1 MSHPAACGGWTFG
14 LLEWGVVSA
23 AACTATAAV
32 EVIESWTLL
41 TVEFGSLAA
50 ANSPLHCALRWG
62 GLRTVKEI
70 CGWVFLL

>member
-1 MSHPAACGGWTFG
+1 M
-14 LLEWGVVSA
+14 EWGVMSA

-50 ANSPLHCALRWG
+50 KAPFTAHYVWA
-62 GLRTVKEI
+62 
-70 CGWVFLL
+70 VFAQ

>member
-1 MSHPAACGGWTFG
+1 M
-14 LLEWGVVSA
+14 SA

-41 TVEFGSLAA
+41 TGLLTVEFGSLA

-62 GLRTVKEI
+62 GLCTVKEI